1 MQLLRVTDALPWE
14 AFWLLF
20 NVSLVVLNGIV
31 TIGAQRGDLFRAIAN
46 TDSADVLLICFAFLG
61 WGVGATGAPPP
72 HVVPES
78 YSVSCHFCVRVRHH
92 IFNSVTAQLRGRS
105 SWCYT
110 AIIQGFFTA
119 AVFWGAQSGRVTA
132 TGHNR

>member
-31 TIGAQRGDLFRAIAN
+31 TISAKRGDLFRAIAN

-61 WGVGATGAPPP
+61 WGIGATGTLPR
-72 HVVPES
+72 HVLPES
-78 YSVSCHFCVRVRHH
+78 CSISCRFCVRVGHL
-92 IFNSVTAQLRGRS
+92 IFDSATAQLRGRS
-105 SWCYT
+105 S
-110 AIIQGFFTA
+110 
-119 AVFWGAQSGRVTA
+119 
-132 TGHNR
+132 